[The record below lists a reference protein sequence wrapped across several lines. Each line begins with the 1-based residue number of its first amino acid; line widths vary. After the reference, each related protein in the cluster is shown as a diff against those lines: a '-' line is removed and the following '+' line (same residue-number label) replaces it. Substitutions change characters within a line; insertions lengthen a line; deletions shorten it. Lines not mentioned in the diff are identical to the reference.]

1 MNALITLATN
11 EMTNSAGAK
20 TDIETAINT
29 ATTNKENCTTADA
42 LNTDYNTL
50 ETARQTYVTGAE
62 PTNGH
67 PFDWTFK
74 LSNPSFESDD
84 TGWIVNK
91 NISGS
96 TECKVNTAESES
108 ADGEKY
114 YNAWASQI
122 NYIEVYQNVTLPI
135 GNYTLKGYLYTGS
148 GNKKAQH
155 IYAYN
160 GTDNPSSNLNSEKN
174 WEQLTADFVQT
185 SSSSVKI
192 GVYSQGN
199 NVNNDTKG
207 WFRADNFQLFYN
219 GLKPVLNDLISSA
232 TTLTTTNVGTGV
244 FQIPSSAASTLS
256 SAIADAQGVYD
267 NADADGATI
276 QTAIDNL
283 NAAIATF
290 GEAELNAPDEGKRY
304 GIINVTPSSS
314 FDYSGKALT
323 FYVNPS
329 QTEGGYG
336 YKYMLD
342 PNINYAQGFIFTPV
356 DGEKNV
362 YTLSFIDADG
372 NTKYIC
378 TQYGYNENASGDK
391 SRIRTTENETYAL
404 KIRIDITT
412 TENVWK
418 LYNTEAQKNI
428 GTNGKDNNDFFTNAD
443 RSDIRIIE
451 VNQTSV
457 PITILSDNKFATRI
471 FPFTSE
477 LPSGVKAYSCA
488 ATEGDVLTLE
498 EVTEPAA
505 NTPYILYA
513 EDGYTGDALTG
524 YGTATADSY
533 TTGLLTG
540 VYTSTPAPVGSYVLQ
555 KNNDI
560 LAFYKV
566 GEGQPTVG
574 AYRAYLTVPN
584 NNARALFFSFDDDN
598 QTTAVKTI
606 EALTSGKS
614 EIYNTSGVRQ
624 NALQKGM
631 NILKMEDGSIRKVM
645 IK

>member
-11 EMTNSAGAK
+11 EKTNSVGAK
-20 TDIETAINT
+20 TDIEAAINT
-29 ATTNKENCTTADA
+29 ATTNKETRTIADA
-42 LNTDYNTL
+42 LTTDYNTL

-84 TGWIVNK
+84 TGWTVNK

-96 TECKVNTAESES
+96 TDCKVHTAESES

-160 GTDNPSSNLNSEKN
+160 GSDNPSSNLNSEEN

-283 NAAIATF
+283 NDAIATF
-290 GEAELNAPDEGKRY
+290 GEAELNAPDVDKRY
-304 GIINVTPSSS
+304 YVNIIE
-314 FDYSGKALT
+314 DGKAWNGNAIT
-323 FYVNPS
+323 FIAGGRNDQGLYGVKYLAPS
-329 QTEGGYG
+329 NN
-336 YKYMLD
+336 YMNQALK
-342 PNINYAQGFIFTPV
+342 FTPV
-356 DGEKNV
+356 DGETNTYKISAIRIEDGGEQ
-362 YTLSFIDADG
+362 YLSVGTIYSG
-372 NTKYIC
+372 NDI
-378 TQYGYNENASGDK
+378 Q
-391 SRIRTTENETYAL
+391 IRTTDNIDQAC
-404 KIRIDITT
+404 KIKILPSSTDSQFQLF
-412 TENVWK
+412 NVAANK
-418 LYNTEAQKNI
+418 VIAN
-428 GTNGKDNNDFFTNAD
+428 NGNNDMYTNNTCNFTISEA
-443 RSDIRIIE
+443 S
-451 VNQTSV
+451 QASV
-457 PITILSDNKFATRI
+457 GITIDNKFATRI
-471 FPFTSE
+471 FPFTPE

-488 ATEGDVLTLE
+488 ETEGDVLTLE

-513 EDGYTGDALTG
+513 ENGYSGDALTG

-555 KNNDI
+555 NNNEG

-598 QTTAVKTI
+598 KTTAVKTI

>member
-1 MNALITLATN
+1 M
-11 EMTNSAGAK
+11 K
-20 TDIETAINT
+20 
-29 ATTNKENCTTADA
+29 
-42 LNTDYNTL
+42 
-50 ETARQTYVTGAE
+50 
-62 PTNGH
+62 
-67 PFDWTFK
+67 
-74 LSNPSFESDD
+74 
-84 TGWIVNK
+84 
-91 NISGS
+91 
-96 TECKVNTAESES
+96 
-108 ADGEKY
+108 
-114 YNAWASQI
+114 
-122 NYIEVYQNVTLPI
+122 
-135 GNYTLKGYLYTGS
+135 
-148 GNKKAQH
+148 
-155 IYAYN
+155 
-160 GTDNPSSNLNSEKN
+160 KN

-256 SAIADAQGVYD
+256 SAIDDAQGVYD

-276 QTAIDNL
+276 QTAIDKL

-304 GIINVTPSSS
+304 GIINITPSSS

-329 QTEGGYG
+329 QSEGGYG

-362 YTLSFIDADG
+362 YTLSFIGADG
-372 NTKYIC
+372 NIKYLC

-471 FPFTSE
+471 FPFTPA

-498 EVTEPAA
+498 EVAEPAA

-513 EDGYTGDALTG
+513 ENGYTGEALTG

-533 TTGLLTG
+533 NTGLLTG
-540 VYTSTPAPVGSYVLQ
+540 VYTTTPAPVGSYVLQ

-566 GEGQPTVG
+566 ADGKQPTVG